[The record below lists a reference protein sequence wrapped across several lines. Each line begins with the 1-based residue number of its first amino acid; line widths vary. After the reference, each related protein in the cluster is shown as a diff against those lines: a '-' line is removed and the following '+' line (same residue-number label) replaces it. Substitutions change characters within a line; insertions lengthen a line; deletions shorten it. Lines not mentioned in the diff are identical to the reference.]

1 MVLIDDVLAT
11 GGTLNA
17 AISLMKQAGAEVVQ
31 VLLINRVE
39 ALNGIKNLEIEPE
52 KVFYMYNI

>member
-1 MVLIDDVLAT
+1 VVLVDDVLAT

-17 AISLMKQAGAEVVQ
+17 AIQLMKQAGAEVVQ

-39 ALNGIKNLEIEPE
+39 VLKGEKNVPI
-52 KVFYMYNI
+52 